1 MSENFFC
8 GSVGRC
14 SDENWGEGATA
25 MTEIHGNLLRRA
37 SKASC
42 VALAIGFV
50 LWNAA
55 VPQKAA
61 SDSYEAARSNAD
73 RQAKEWI
80 GHGIPGLSLTGA
92 GDGTIV
98 YSGGFGYAD
107 LEERVP
113 GGPTTKFP
121 IGSVSKP
128 LTAAA
133 LVELGGEGGL

>member
-14 SDENWGEGATA
+14 SDGNWGEGATA

-61 SDSYEAARSNAD
+61 SDSYEAARSNAED
-73 RQAKEWI
+73 RKSTRLNSSHQI
-80 GHGIPGLSLTGA
+80 IS
-92 GDGTIV
+92 
-98 YSGGFGYAD
+98 YAVFC
-107 LEERVP
+107 L
-113 GGPTTKFP
+113 K
-121 IGSVSKP
+121 KKK
-128 LTAAA
+128 
-133 LVELGGEGGL
+133 